1 MSTQPTQERMSQH
14 LTLLVG
20 NLEKLMERSP
30 RSSQELDELRIFA
43 DATLLVALEVVCEL
57 LPSEL
62 QPTVKR
68 LVELRQALW
77 AHSVVTGQEEGTHE
91 Q

>member
-1 MSTQPTQERMSQH
+1 MSIQTPHERIGQH

-20 NLEKLMERSP
+20 SLEKLMERSP

-43 DATLLVALEVVCEL
+43 NATLLVALEVVCEL

-77 AHSVVTGQEEGTHE
+77 ARRVVTGQEGTHE